1 MTDFGRSLT
10 ILAVAAMIAATGCER
25 SGDPPPR
32 FNTPL
37 GASAGTPRAVA
48 PASDSLLRDPTGYTP
63 ASVPP
68 IGSTVAT
75 GGGGTADDGAD
86 AAIADAVRDSMV
98 RLVQSTLKG
107 ELAAALES
115 FNPDAVKALA
125 ENSEAMDALQNWHG
139 RIETMLR
146 TVGDKLG
153 SPIELDKIADTLAEQ
168 LRTLDVLKVEV
179 QDADHASITLNLTP
193 ESLEAL
199 GKAFGDTTPVPPEA
213 TAMMAASANE
223 ALPMQRIGGKWVIPD
238 MGAPITEEQVKQML
252 TALKA
257 AEPLADRLT
266 QILNEAQYSN
276 MDELQQVLMPQM
288 MPMMMEFMAA
298 MEAAAEDEDDENG
311 GGDDGGAGS
320 GG

>member
-1 MTDFGRSLT
+1 MTEFGRSLT
-10 ILAVAAMIAATGCER
+10 ILALAAMLAAIGCER

-37 GASAGTPRAVA
+37 GSSASTPRAIA
-48 PASDSLLRDPTGYTP
+48 PASESLLRDPSGYTP

-75 GGGGTADDGAD
+75 GGGESVDDGGD
-86 AAIADAVRDSMV
+86 AAIADAVRDS
-98 RLVQSTLKG
+98 LIGFIQSLLKG
-107 ELAAALES
+107 ELSTALEA
-115 FNPDAVKALA
+115 FDPEAVKALA
-125 ENSEAMDALQNWHG
+125 ENSDAMDALQNWHG
-139 RIETMLR
+139 RVETMLR

-168 LRTLDVLKVEV
+168 FRTLDVLKVEV
-179 QDADHASITLNLTP
+179 QDADNASITLSFTP

-213 TAMMAASANE
+213 TAMMAASAGE
-223 ALPMQRIGGKWVIPD
+223 ALPMQRIGGKWVIAEL
-238 MGAPITEEQVKQML
+238 GEPITEEQVKQML

-266 QILNEAQYSN
+266 QILNESQYSN

-298 MEAAAEDEDDENG
+298 MEAAAAEDDNEN
-311 GGDDGGAGS
+311 
-320 GG
+320 